1 MNTAKSYSVL
11 HWRFH
16 NGRINYMTE
25 EEIVFNSKAVIIIP
39 VNSFLQYAN
48 CSCEFERHCEVR
60 LEI

>member
-1 MNTAKSYSVL
+1 MNTAKSYNVL

-25 EEIVFNSKAVIIIP
+25 EEIVFNSKAVIIIL
-39 VNSFLQYAN
+39 VNTFLQYAN
-48 CSCEFERHCEVR
+48 SSCELECHFEVR

>member
-25 EEIVFNSKAVIIIP
+25 EGIVFNSKAVIIIL
-39 VNSFLQYAN
+39 VNTFLQYAN
-48 CSCEFERHCEVR
+48 TSVNLSVIMKFG
-60 LEI
+60 